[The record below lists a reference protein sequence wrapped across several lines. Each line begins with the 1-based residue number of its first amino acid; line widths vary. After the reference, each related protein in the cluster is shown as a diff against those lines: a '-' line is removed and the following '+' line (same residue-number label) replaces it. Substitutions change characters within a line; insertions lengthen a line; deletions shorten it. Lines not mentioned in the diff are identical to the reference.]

1 MDNKKEQGQSLLE
14 LIVVIAVGTVIITAI
29 VFSSISSLRNNQLA
43 KNQAQAT
50 RLAQEG
56 LEKIRIARD
65 RNQTIAGFPFS
76 SLWINTYTCPA
87 NCYFKFDSGGQLVTT
102 SATQQEV
109 FTTGSDLEPFKRLVI
124 IEEPSSGAS
133 SIEQK
138 FTVTVTWT
146 DFAGPHESKQTTIL
160 RKI

>member
-1 MDNKKEQGQSLLE
+1 MNNKKEQGQSLLE

-65 RNQTIAGFPFS
+65 RNLPIAGSPFS
-76 SLWINTYTCPA
+76 NLWINTYTCPS
-87 NCYFKFDSGGQLVTT
+87 NCYFKFDSTGQLVSTT
-102 SATQQEV
+102 ASLPET
-109 FTTGSDLEPFKRLVI
+109 FTTGSDLEPFKRSVI

-133 SIEQK
+133 IIEQK
-138 FTVTVTWT
+138 FTVIVTWT
-146 DFAGPHESKQTTIL
+146 DFAGVHESKQTTIL